1 MKITFIGTGTM
12 GSLTRCNTSVL
23 IDDILFDIGM
33 GTIKQIGRLKINTK
47 SICYLVISHFH
58 ADHFLDIPNLLIGSK
73 EIRKEKEQ
81 KLTIIGPTGL
91 RKKVMDL
98 MSFTHGDGDQ
108 HKYDKIEEKYNIEFV
123 ELKNEEQYC
132 APNFKLT
139 ALALQH
145 GNCVPVNGYILEKQ
159 NQKISYVCDT
169 TFCENFDKICQIS
182 DYILLDVNGLE
193 TTKSH
198 MGLQDLKKVCTNYP
212 KCRFYAVHRADYDI
226 ERSDQIAFP
235 KDGEILEIGE

>member
-123 ELKNEEQYC
+123 ELDESEKFQGE
-132 APNFKLT
+132 NFTIT
-139 ALALQH
+139 AVSLKH
-145 GNCVPVNGYILEKQ
+145 GNCNPIYGYILEKE
-159 NQKISYVCDT
+159 NKKVAYCCDMT
-169 TFCENFDKICQIS
+169 LFNGFYNICKEVNYMLS
-182 DYILLDVNGLE
+182 DVNGLV
-193 TTKSH
+193 TDYNH
-198 MGLQDLKKVCTNYP
+198 MGLEDYVKIAKQYNNCK
-212 KCRFYAVHRADYDI
+212 FYAIHRGDYEVKYTDI
-226 ERSDQIAFP
+226 INFP
-235 KDGEILEIGE
+235 IDGEVIEI